1 MAFCFFGFFHRW
13 TGVFLPRS
21 GDNAET
27 LGKTE
32 FRFAC
37 LWDGR
42 GKSRKPAEK
51 CVSNLKL
58 SGWDGGN
65 ENRRVFACSR
75 AAMINNSSPSDGQ
88 EGCAE
93 QFLERQTYPRGLES
107 LAAAEPGGMPPV
119 RQFVGNM
126 QICTRICKKR
136 PAEVLPAVCC
146 SLAEKIQL
154 FSAFWAFFAR
164 RFSRWARWRR
174 DTVSVSRMP

>member
-1 MAFCFFGFFHRW
+1 MAFCFFGFFHRR

-27 LGKTE
+27 LGKTG

-37 LWDGR
+37 LWDSR

-58 SGWDGGN
+58 FGWDGGN

-75 AAMINNSSPSDGQ
+75 VAMINNSSPSDGQ

-107 LAAAEPGGMPPV
+107 LAAAEWAECPLSGNPWGICKYAQEYAKTGRQNFCRPFAVRLQRKFSYFPPFALSLPDAFPGGP
-119 RQFVGNM
+119 GGGG
-126 QICTRICKKR
+126 
-136 PAEVLPAVCC
+136 
-146 SLAEKIQL
+146 
-154 FSAFWAFFAR
+154 R
-164 RFSRWARWRR
+164 RS
-174 DTVSVSRMP
+174 P